1 MVTGGG
7 VPVNVDVFYTETTM
21 TLQNNEKKLLKEI
34 NENGILTIKASGTLS
49 NELIRFAIDDLK
61 ETEKNIDYTKI
72 RENLNKKINKVLD
85 N

>member
-1 MVTGGG
+1 
-7 VPVNVDVFYTETTM
+7 M

>member
-7 VPVNVDVFYTETTM
+7 VPVNVDVFCTETTM

-49 NELIRFAIDDLK
+49 HELIRFAIDDLK

>member
-1 MVTGGG
+1 
-7 VPVNVDVFYTETTM
+7 M
-21 TLQNNEKKLLKEI
+21 TLQNNENNLLKEI